1 MLYDFPALPAGGV
14 FRSAGD
20 LSIRV
25 APKVIEG
32 EYWVGVQARVR
43 ADTYH
48 LYVMMD
54 ESNQAEP
61 YHGFNTFTDI
71 SHAIETLHH
80 AYGVL

>member
-14 FRSAGD
+14 FRSVGD
-20 LSIRV
+20 LSIRLT
-25 APKVIEG
+25 PMRIEG

-54 ESNQAEP
+54 ENNQAEP

-71 SHAIETLHH
+71 SHAIDTLQYMNG
-80 AYGVL
+80 AY